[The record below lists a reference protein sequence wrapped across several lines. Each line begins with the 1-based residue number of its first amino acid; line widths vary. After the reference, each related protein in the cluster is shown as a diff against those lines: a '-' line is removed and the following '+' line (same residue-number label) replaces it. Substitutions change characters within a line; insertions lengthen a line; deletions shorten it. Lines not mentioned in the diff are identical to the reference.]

1 MNRTVLPIL
10 SLLLASPLVFVGC
23 HGSSEATAG
32 GPAGPPEV
40 GVAAPIVRQVT
51 DHAEFTGR
59 LSAVET
65 VAVRA
70 RVGGFIDRIH
80 FEEGELVEAGDLLV
94 SLDARPF
101 QADLSQR
108 HAERA
113 EAEVRLALAESE
125 AARVEPLVDRRA
137 VSIEEVEQRRRAVET
152 ARAELAAATARF
164 DRARLDLEFTRVL
177 APVAGRV
184 GRALV
189 TRGNLI
195 GGGGGDS
202 TVLTTLVS
210 LDPMYFYFTPD
221 ERTAQR
227 LLEQAPGRE
236 LSVVLRLEGEGSTLE
251 GRVDFFDNQVD
262 PSTGTLQVRAVF
274 PNPAGSL
281 RPGMFGRL
289 EAQLG
294 ESRPAI
300 LVPDAAV
307 GRDQTQKI
315 LYVIDDDEIAQRQ
328 VVTIG
333 RLVDGWRVIESG
345 LSADDRVV
353 VEGLLRV
360 RPGSAV
366 APRLVTPEEP
376 SISADG
382 PPSGA
387 PSVES

>member
-1 MNRTVLPIL
+1 MNRTVPPIL
-10 SLLLASPLVFVGC
+10 SLLFASPLVFVGC

-108 HAERA
+108 DAERA

-227 LLEQAPGRE
+227 LLKQAPGRE